1 MARIYDLTPPLRAGF
16 AGWPGDPAFAIAPA
30 LTIAEHGAAVSRL
43 TLGTHTGA
51 HVDAPAHLIPGGAT
65 AGELPLAALIGPAWV
80 AAWPGE
86 GDVTAAGLEEALGGE
101 VEPSGLRLLIKT
113 RNSARGLTRGAA
125 FDPAYIALAAD
136 AAAWLAAQGA
146 LLVGVDAPS
155 VDRFDAEDLPA
166 HRALLEAGVVLL
178 EGLDLAEIPPGAYT
192 LCALPLALAGA
203 DGAPARVIM
212 IGA

>member
-80 AAWPGE
+80 AAWQTTSFSNRRT
-86 GDVTAAGLEEALGGE
+86 D
-101 VEPSGLRLLIKT
+101 SG
-113 RNSARGLTRGAA
+113 
-125 FDPAYIALAAD
+125 
-136 AAAWLAAQGA
+136 
-146 LLVGVDAPS
+146 
-155 VDRFDAEDLPA
+155 
-166 HRALLEAGVVLL
+166 
-178 EGLDLAEIPPGAYT
+178 PPIIGST
-192 LCALPLALAGA
+192 PTS
-203 DGAPARVIM
+203 PAR
-212 IGA
+212 A